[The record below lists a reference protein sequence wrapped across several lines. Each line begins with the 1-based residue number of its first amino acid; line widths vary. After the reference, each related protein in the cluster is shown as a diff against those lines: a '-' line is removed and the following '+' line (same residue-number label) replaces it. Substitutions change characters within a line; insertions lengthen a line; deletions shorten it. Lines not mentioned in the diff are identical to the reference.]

1 MAGGVWINEPYA
13 HALFPHSKDDI
24 RGQIGKQNLV
34 AAAPLN
40 LIYVAHGE
48 RMEEVSLEGTPP
60 LCCGRCRN
68 HRPERLPRPRGSG
81 RFPVQQPTI

>member
-1 MAGGVWINEPYA
+1 MADGVWIYEPYA
-13 HALFPHSKDDI
+13 YALFPHSKGDI
-24 RGQIGKQNLV
+24 RGQTGKQNLV

-60 LCCGRCRN
+60 LCCRRCRL
-68 HRPERLPRPRGSG
+68 HRLERLPPPRG
-81 RFPVQQPTI
+81 